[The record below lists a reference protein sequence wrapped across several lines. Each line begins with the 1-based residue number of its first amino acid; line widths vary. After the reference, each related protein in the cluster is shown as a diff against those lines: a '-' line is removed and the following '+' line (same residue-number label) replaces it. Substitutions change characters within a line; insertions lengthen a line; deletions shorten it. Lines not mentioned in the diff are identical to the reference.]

1 MIPVVKFYSSI
12 TNKYYDSLDE
22 ATAAENEIKH
32 AQEKREETR
41 TNAIEELREYQ
52 QQVKEMKK
60 ESDKAYKSYAEL
72 QRSYAKKLQEYYQE
86 YGYYP
91 KEFNDLNSLTM
102 FFLQ

>member
-1 MIPVVKFYSSI
+1 MVKFYSSI

-32 AQEKREETR
+32 AQEKQEETR

-91 KEFNDLNSLTM
+91 KEFNDMNPLTM

>member
-1 MIPVVKFYSSI
+1 
-12 TNKYYDSLDE
+12 
-22 ATAAENEIKH
+22 
-32 AQEKREETR
+32 
-41 TNAIEELREYQ
+41 
-52 QQVKEMKK
+52 MKK

-91 KEFNDLNSLTM
+91 KEFSDMNPLTM